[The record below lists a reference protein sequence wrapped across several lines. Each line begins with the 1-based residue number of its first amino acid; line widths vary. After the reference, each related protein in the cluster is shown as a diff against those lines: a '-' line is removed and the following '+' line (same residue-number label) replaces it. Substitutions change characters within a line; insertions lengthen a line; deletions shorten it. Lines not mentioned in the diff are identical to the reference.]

1 MINDVIV
8 YNILRKGSEL
18 VYERKKYAGDLMLEA
33 EEIKNMDEKE
43 DGNARVSFTS
53 MCSHILTIIC
63 C

>member
-1 MINDVIV
+1 M
-8 YNILRKGSEL
+8 KE
-18 VYERKKYAGDLMLEA
+18 KKYAGDLMLEA